1 MGLTFHDC
9 KGSFSLQP
17 SISKA
22 IPLASRADRNQHL
35 PSGSYW
41 LNIIGRPSR

>member
-1 MGLTFHDC
+1 MTTKCFC
-9 KGSFSLQP
+9 KGSFPLQP

-22 IPLASRADRNQHL
+22 TPLASKADRNQHL

-41 LNIIGRPSR
+41 LNIGRPSS